1 MLLGLGLRS
10 FNTIIVDW
18 DVESNRGPIYV
29 IEKAICGSYHPGDR
43 SFDDTAGVQCACS
56 SLYALSWSQIR
67 KVDFLD
73 GLDLDHISTEGDSF
87 YKTLNTY
94 DMLSV

>member
-10 FNTIIVDW
+10 FSTIIIDG
-18 DVESNRGPIYV
+18 DVESNPGTFYV
-29 IEKAICGSYHPGDR
+29 IEKAISGSYHPGDR
-43 SFDDTAGVQCACS
+43 PFGDTAGVQCACS

-87 YKTLNTY
+87 YKTLNTD